1 MNGNPARAVAA
12 VLAAAVLGVPH
23 IARTAHND
31 EGDVPYLS
39 ALENE
44 VLHEQNLARTNPAQY
59 AHYVAAWL
67 DYYEGKLRRE
77 PGRTPIQTI
86 EGKRGVVRA
95 VRFLQSQQPLP
106 PLVPSQG
113 LTRAAHDHVVDTG
126 ATGGMG
132 HIGSDNSEPG
142 DRVSRYGTW
151 YGRVGENITYGGWT
165 ARELIIRLIIDDGIP
180 DRGHRANIFNPEFH
194 LTGVSFGRH
203 AEYGTMCVITYAAE
217 FDER

>member
-1 MNGNPARAVAA
+1 MNRARA
-12 VLAAAVLGVPH
+12 AAAALLIVVIVAPH
-23 IARTAHND
+23 AARPRAGK
-31 EGDVPYLS
+31 GDVPYLS
-39 ALENE
+39 ELENE
-44 VLHEQNLARTNPAQY
+44 ILREQNLARTHPARY
-59 AHYVAAWL
+59 AGYVAAWL
-67 DYYEGKLRRE
+67 DDYDGKLRRT
-77 PGRTPIQTI
+77 PGRRPVQTV

-106 PLVPSQG
+106 PLSPSRG
-113 LTRAAHDHVVDTG
+113 LSRAAHDHVVDTG

-180 DRGHRANIFNPEFH
+180 DRGHRANLFNSEFR